1 MLQDSHRSNSEM
13 SAKPVI
19 RLRGLGLDFDGGKH
33 TAYREISLEA
43 RAGEFIT
50 IIGPSGCGKSTLLK
64 TAAGLIEPTCGQIEW
79 GISEPPEIAFIFQDP
94 TLLPWMTAL
103 KNVEVPL
110 KLKGVNGTERK
121 TRCEEAMDK
130 VLLGSYRNFYPKA
143 LSGGMKMRVSL
154 ARAMTLNP
162 KLLFL
167 DEPFGALDAITRN
180 QMNQLLLE
188 LKEQQNWTAIMV
200 THSVNEAVYMSDRVV
215 VMTRSP
221 GTIHKTLQIDLSH
234 PRTETLQSSPDYI
247 AYVQQIRD
255 WVGKEVHGA

>member
-1 MLQDSHRSNSEM
+1 MVSDAQQSVSNHPVR
-13 SAKPVI
+13 PVI
-19 RLRGLGLDFDGGKH
+19 RLQQLGLDFDGGKH
-33 TAYREISLEA
+33 RAFREIDLEA
-43 RAGEFIT
+43 SEGEFIS

-64 TAAGLIEPTCGQIEW
+64 TAAGLIKPTRGQIEW
-79 GISEPPEIAFIFQDP
+79 ASDEPPEIAFIFQDP

-110 KLKGVNGTERK
+110 RLKGVNGSERR

-130 VLLGSYRNFYPKA
+130 VLLGNYRDFYPRT

-188 LKEQQNWTAIMV
+188 LKEQQNWTALMV

-221 GTIHKTLQIDLSH
+221 GTIHGTLKIDLPH
-234 PRTETLQSSPDYI
+234 PRKEAQQSSPEYL

-255 WVGKEVHGA
+255 WVGKEVHGV

>member
-1 MLQDSHRSNSEM
+1 MPSNPHRQKVKTPL
-13 SAKPVI
+13 KPVI
-19 RLRGLGLDFDGGKH
+19 RLHELGLSFRGGKH
-33 TAYREISLEA
+33 DAFWNISLEA
-43 RAGEFIT
+43 KAGEFIS

-64 TAAGLIEPTCGQIEW
+64 TAAGLIKPTGGSIEW
-79 GISEPPEIAFIFQDP
+79 EAEKQPEIAFIFQDP

-103 KNVEVPL
+103 GNVEVPL
-110 KLKGVNGTERK
+110 KLSGVSGPERK
-121 TRCEEAMDK
+121 ARCEQAMEK
-130 VLLGSYRNFYPKA
+130 VLLGDYRHYYPKA

-188 LKEQQNWTAIMV
+188 LQEQQHWTALMV
-200 THSVNEAVYMSDRVV
+200 THSVNEAVYMSDRVI

-221 GTIHKTLQIDLSH
+221 GTIQTTLQIDLPH
-234 PRTETLQSSPDYI
+234 PRTELLQSHPEYI
-247 AYVQQIRD
+247 AYVQKIRE
-255 WVGKEVHGA
+255 WIGKEVSQP

>member
-1 MLQDSHRSNSEM
+1 MLQDTHRDYT
-13 SAKPVI
+13 AKPVSPVI
-19 RLRGLGLDFDGGKH
+19 RLQGLGLDFDGGKH
-33 TAYREISLEA
+33 KAYREINLEA
-43 RAGEFIT
+43 KAGEFIT

-64 TAAGLIEPTCGQIEW
+64 TAAGLIRPTSGQIEW

-110 KLKGVNGTERK
+110 KLKGVGAAERK
-121 TRCEEAMDK
+121 ARCEEAMNK
-130 VLLGSYRNFYPKA
+130 VLLENYRHFYPKA

-188 LKEQQNWTAIMV
+188 LKEQQKWTAIMV

-215 VMTRSP
+215 VMTHSP
-221 GTIHKTLQIDLSH
+221 GTIHKTLQVNLPH
-234 PRTETLQSSPDYI
+234 PRTEALQSSPDYV
-247 AYVQQIRD
+247 AYVQQLRD
-255 WVGKEVHGA
+255 WVGKEVHGT